1 MGFTKSRGDLALN
14 GAVLVIH
21 EPNRVFDDAGYAH
34 RLDTATEA
42 LATHIRDGAGPRFRS
57 CP

>member
-42 LATHIRDGAGPRFRS
+42 LATHIRDGAGPRF
-57 CP
+57 